1 MNAKERFYSGLAK
14 ETIGK
19 ITSNTDNWTS
29 FLRTMSRNYEFTYP
43 EQVMIYAQRPNA
55 TFCKP
60 YEDWNAENYR
70 RYVKRGSTGIAL
82 FVMNRDKPYLRYVF
96 DVADTGVRRSSP
108 ELKPW
113 EVTPENRSYVM
124 EAMERTF
131 GVAAD
136 GVLEAQLE
144 DIASALAAEYWD
156 DYKKQFLDIVA
167 NSFLEEY
174 DELNIE
180 VAFKNAVANSVRLR
194 SLGEGY
200 SKEEIQ
206 AVISG
211 KNLHK
216 SKGGSAKAPAPKQFQ
231 MLIDIQ
237 AKMAEGKTVGY
248 EKWAKK
254 FNRKEAARTVILL
267 KEKGLGNYDDL
278 TAHIENL
285 SARFDALSDSIKVAE
300 KRMVEVQAL
309 QQHIKNYRNTRQ
321 IYIEYRKSGYSKK
334 FFEEHRQEITIHKA
348 AKQAFDELQITKLP
362 SMQSLYEEFHQLA
375 VQKKQDYAEY
385 RQIRK
390 EKEELLIAKRT
401 VETILNIDRQKEQ
414 EKEKEK
420 EEKKNFR

>member
-1 MNAKERFYSGLAK
+1 MIGLEGYNERKRAILFRISK
-14 ETIGK
+14 RNDWE

-180 VAFKNAVANSVRLR
+180 VAFKNAVANSVSYTMYCRFVE
-194 SLGEGY
+194 SPDNYFEH
-200 SKEEIQ
+200 ED
-206 AVISG
+206 
-211 KNLHK
+211 
-216 SKGGSAKAPAPKQFQ
+216 FQ
-231 MLIDIQ
+231 
-237 AKMAEGKTVGY
+237 KV
-248 EKWAKK
+248 
-254 FNRKEAARTVILL
+254 
-267 KEKGLGNYDDL
+267 
-278 TAHIENL
+278 
-285 SARFDALSDSIKVAE
+285 FDF
-300 KRMVEVQAL
+300 
-309 QQHIKNYRNTRQ
+309 NTRQ
-321 IYIEYRKSGYSKK
+321 TVNALGTAVNAISTRM
-334 FFEEHRQEITIHKA
+334 FQEIEKRL
-348 AKQAFDELQITKLP
+348 ENMSRLKLP
-362 SMQSLYEEFHQLA
+362 KG
-375 VQKKQDYAEY
+375 VQIMSEMTY
-385 RQIRK
+385 RQAGDYQIPNLQLENEGEKPLGKYGRMRRAFLEQNNPMLLNDMILTESLFPHLWEIEETAKARVEFLMEQYLKDSPAPDK
-390 EKEELLIAKRT
+390 ETQQMAWVQHMNSLKAQAEEVVMTELI
-401 VETILNIDRQKEQ
+401 NS
-414 EKEKEK
+414 
-420 EEKKNFR
+420 